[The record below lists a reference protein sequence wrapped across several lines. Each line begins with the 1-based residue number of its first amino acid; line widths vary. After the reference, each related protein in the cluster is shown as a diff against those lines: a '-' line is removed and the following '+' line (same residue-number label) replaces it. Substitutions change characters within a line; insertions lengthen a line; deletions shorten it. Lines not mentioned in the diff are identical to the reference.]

1 MGFMGLVFQADKIVL
16 EMERKCDQKLV
27 QCKEESR
34 RQMMCVQGDHAA
46 LVCTRKYCKLKIE
59 FNHYTEFEA
68 YKDLNVFFFL
78 KKKLDYVSNC
88 INSYYLHTYYKNT
101 QKNLS

>member
-16 EMERKCDQKLV
+16 EMERKCDEKLV

-34 RQMMCVQGDHAA
+34 RQMMCVQGEHAA

-59 FNHYTEFEA
+59 FNHSTEFEA
-68 YKDLNVFFFL
+68 YKGLNVFFF
-78 KKKLDYVSNC
+78 KKKLDYVYNC
-88 INSYYLHTYYKNT
+88 INSYYLHAYYKNT
-101 QKNLS
+101 KKNLS

>member
-68 YKDLNVFFFL
+68 YKDLNVFFFFKN
-78 KKKLDYVSNC
+78 KKIGLC
-88 INSYYLHTYYKNT
+88 LQLH
-101 QKNLS
+101 